1 MGLWGSPIQE
11 GRAGFNAGYFFALST
26 RSRGI
31 DAWRQRWD
39 SAYATHG
46 HPGDYPAAK
55 SDPGIVPP
63 AFYVELRALENR
75 REEIESSAG
84 PRFDASAVLREM
96 LRPWP
101 FRLLASRPEPPEAE
115 PTPVPGQPK
124 GQFLDV
130 LA

>member
-11 GRAGFNAGYFFALST
+11 GRAGFHAGQYHALSF
-26 RSRGI
+26 RPRGI

-39 SAYATHG
+39 SAYVTHG
-46 HPGDYPAAK
+46 QPVDHPAAR

-63 AFYVELRALENR
+63 AFYVELRALGNR
-75 REEIESSAG
+75 REEIETSAG

-115 PTPVPGQPK
+115 PSPLPDQPK